1 MKQCLL
7 IAITLLLPQLAVAAN
22 LVQNGSFE
30 NPAQDPGTWDLYSA
44 IQGWNV
50 VSGAG
55 IELRNNNAGTAQNGN
70 NYVELDS
77 HNNSTIQQDG
87 IATIAG
93 SLYDLTFFYSPR
105 IGQPAS
111 TNGID
116 VFWNGGLLAS
126 LTGDGGT
133 DNIWGSHK
141 FSVKGTGNDSLSFAA
156 SGRSDSLGG
165 NLDNVSLNS
174 VPVPAAFWLMAS
186 ALTLLRLGSRR
197 KPV

>member
-30 NPAQDPGTWDLYSA
+30 NPAQAPGTWNLYSA
-44 IQGWNV
+44 IQGWNA

-55 IELRNNNAGTAQNGN
+55 IELRNNIAGTAQDGS

-77 HNNSTIQQDG
+77 RNNSAMQQDS

-93 SLYDLTFFYSPR
+93 NLYELTFFYSPR

-133 DNIWGSHK
+133 GNIWGSHS
-141 FSVKGTGNDSLSFAA
+141 FFVSGTGSDKLKFAA
-156 SGRSDSLGG
+156 AGISDSLGG
-165 NLDNVSLNS
+165 NIDNVSLNS
-174 VPVPAAFWLMAS
+174 VPVPAALWLMAS
-186 ALTLLRLGSRR
+186 ALGLLGFVPKR
-197 KPV
+197 KSA